1 MDVVHIPKGIRIV
14 HPFFALVFV
23 SKAVKEF
30 IYARIALSR
39 SEIRFALAATFCFIK
54 KQNWEFKVFN

>member
-14 HPFFALVFV
+14 QPFFALVFV

-39 SEIRFALAATFCFIK
+39 SETRFALAATLLFHK
-54 KQNWEFKVFN
+54 KAELGV